1 MQRVSVFPGYQPLS
15 QKLRNEQIEEES
27 ELPAATLEEEKKLL
41 TEHEDKEKY
50 FNVWWWA
57 GSSLSFHVM
66 RLGLNFES

>member
-1 MQRVSVFPGYQPLS
+1 MNKESNTIPYFLSVMQRVSVFPGYQPLS

-50 FNVWWWA
+50 FSV
-57 GSSLSFHVM
+57 
-66 RLGLNFES
+66 